1 MNDAIKSLRAV
12 YNRQHVAHATARTKL
27 IEALTYKQYQ
37 ACRVKGFFMVERVPK
52 VTRSSALRQLAL
64 EVAYLEDQ
72 LAETGH
78 ELDGAL
84 KTLEDWTIIS
94 A

>member
-27 IEALTYKQYQ
+27 VEVLTCKQYQ

-64 EVAYLEDQ
+64 EVAYLEAQ
-72 LAETGH
+72 LTETGR
-78 ELDGAL
+78 ELDEAL